1 MVNNFESTVNKKIN
15 VLVVQPNIDPYEE
28 KFTTPQFN
36 QTSKILDEI
45 NDKIKEDTDYVILP
59 ETFLANP
66 IWQHNFKNNLDVKSF
81 FKFLNEKKQLNYKDS
96 TYNFPHHFII
106 GSTTLKLSSA
116 SYSSK
121 PVKNN
126 PGNYYKVHNSA
137 LQLSVEHKKNNFELI
152 NIYNK
157 SKLVPGAEQLP
168 FHKYLHKFLE
178 IEYYR

>member
-1 MVNNFESTVNKKIN
+1 MIFNFFNFLSQKISQDSPFPSSKRNLITENKFHLFKFFSLILVIFYAPLIISKKIEKDFLVNNFESTVNKKIN

-81 FKFLNEKKQLNYKDS
+81 FKFLNKK
-96 TYNFPHHFII
+96 TI
-106 GSTTLKLSSA
+106 
-116 SYSSK
+116 
-121 PVKNN
+121 
-126 PGNYYKVHNSA
+126 
-137 LQLSVEHKKNNFELI
+137 EL
-152 NIYNK
+152 
-157 SKLVPGAEQLP
+157 
-168 FHKYLHKFLE
+168 
-178 IEYYR
+178 